1 MKSFFKMFSD
11 SFKNFKNLRALTTA
25 SMLLAMAIAIRTLSI
40 DITTDLRLGFTFIP
54 IAAIGML
61 YGPVICGISSFLLDF
76 LGYIIT
82 NKSARFYSPQLAL
95 VVLLSGVIYGMLLY
109 RCDFQK
115 AMVKSCI
122 KIVAACIAVGV
133 ICNIMLNTYF
143 LYTLYVNKDFSMF
156 NSDDLKG
163 FWTYMSP
170 RAIKNLI
177 EIPIHSVVLILI
189 LPVVKLAHQK
199 VSAQFSK
206 RRVKT

>member
-1 MKSFFKMFSD
+1 MKSFFKLFSD
-11 SFKNFKNLRALTTA
+11 SFKNFKDLRAITTA

-40 DITTDLRLGFTFIP
+40 DITPDLRLGFTFIP
-54 IAAIGML
+54 IAAIAML
-61 YGPVICGISSFLLDF
+61 YGPVICGVSSFLLDF

-95 VVLLSGVIYGMLLY
+95 VVLLSGVFYGIFLY
-109 RCDFQK
+109 RCDFHK
-115 AMVKSCI
+115 AKVKSGI
-122 KIVAACIAVGV
+122 MIVIACVAVGI
-133 ICNIMLNTYF
+133 ICNLMLNTYF

-170 RAIKNLI
+170 RAVKNLI
-177 EIPIHSVVLILI
+177 EIPIRSVVLIMI
-189 LPVVKLAHQK
+189 LPVVKMAHQRVK
-199 VSAQFSK
+199 AQFSK